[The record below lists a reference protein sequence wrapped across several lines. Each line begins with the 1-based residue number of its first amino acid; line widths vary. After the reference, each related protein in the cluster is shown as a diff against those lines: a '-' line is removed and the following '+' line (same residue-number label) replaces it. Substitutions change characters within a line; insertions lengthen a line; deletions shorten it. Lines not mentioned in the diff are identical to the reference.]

1 MTKLNLSRRSML
13 IGTATTTLAA
23 PSIVSANILGG
34 GPLGQGTTPLTHG
47 IVTVADFGDVK
58 IHSYQSPDL
67 TGCVTTH
74 VIETPANGSKPP
86 ASGPRPASRYRLLSW
101 PTRRQQPAHPQ
112 NRRL

>member
-1 MTKLNLSRRSML
+1 MTFSKLNRRSLL
-13 IGTATTTLAA
+13 IGSAATTLAA

-34 GPLGQGTTPLTHG
+34 GPVVQGVTPLKHG

-74 VIETPANGSKPP
+74 VIETLK
-86 ASGPRPASRYRLLSW
+86 RRESRLIG
-101 PTRRQQPAHPQ
+101 
-112 NRRL
+112 